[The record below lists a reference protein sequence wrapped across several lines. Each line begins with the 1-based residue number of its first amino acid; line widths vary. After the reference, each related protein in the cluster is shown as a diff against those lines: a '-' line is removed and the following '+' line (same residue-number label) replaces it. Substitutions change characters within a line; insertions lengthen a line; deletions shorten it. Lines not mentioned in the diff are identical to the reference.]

1 MSDGVEKRED
11 VMAFYGQAAINP
23 KKELCC
29 PISYVQE
36 EIAHIPS
43 EALDISYG
51 CGSPVDLAA
60 VKPNEVV
67 VDLGSGGGIDCFIA
81 AKKVGPDG
89 KVIGVDMTDNMID
102 KAKTSSKKVSD
113 KLGYD
118 VVEFRKG
125 YLEEIPIENDEAD
138 VVISNCVINLSYD
151 KEKVFE
157 EIYRILKD
165 RGRFCIS
172 DVVSEKDVP
181 QMMQKDKELWGEC
194 ISGALSEEAI
204 LKVVKKAGFYGMEI
218 LNSYLYEEVEG
229 MRFYSITL
237 TGYKFK
243 KASKSFYK
251 GEFAIYKGPFK
262 SVLDDD
268 GYEYPVGIP
277 VEICTD
283 TVTKLQSVP
292 YSGFFTII
300 EADETLLN
308 TEKKEGNCAPKC
320 C

>member
-1 MSDGVEKRED
+1 MSSGVEKREE
-11 VMAFYGQAAINP
+11 VMAFYGRAAVKP
-23 KKELCC
+23 KKKLCC
-29 PISYVQE
+29 PISYDQE

-60 VKPNEVV
+60 VKSGEVV

-81 AKKVGPDG
+81 AKKVGHDG
-89 KVIGVDMTDNMID
+89 KVIGVDMTDDMID
-102 KAKTSSKKVSD
+102 KAKTSLEKVSD

-125 YLEEIPIENDEAD
+125 YLEEIPIEDDDAD
-138 VVISNCVINLSYD
+138 VVISNCVINLSHD
-151 KEKVFE
+151 KTKVFE
-157 EIYRILKD
+157 EIYRVLKD

-181 QMMQKDKELWGEC
+181 QTMQKDKELWGEC

-204 LKVVKKAGFYGMEI
+204 LEKVKKAGFYGTEI
-218 LNSYLYEEVEG
+218 LNAYLYKEVEG
-229 MRFYSITL
+229 MQFYSITL
-237 TGYKFK
+237 TGYKFN
-243 KASKSFYK
+243 KASECFYK

-262 SVLDDD
+262 SVFDDD
-268 GYEYPVGIP
+268 GHEYPVGIP

-283 TVTKLQSVP
+283 TAVKLQSEP
-292 YSGFFTII
+292 YKGFFSII
-300 EADETLLN
+300 KDDGSLPDN
-308 TEKKEGNCAPKC
+308 EKNESDCTPEC

>member
-1 MSDGVEKRED
+1 MSNGVEKRED
-11 VMAFYGQAAINP
+11 VMAFYGRAATKP

-29 PISYVQE
+29 PISYGQE

-60 VKPNEVV
+60 VKSGEVV

-118 VVEFRKG
+118 IVEFKKG
-125 YLEEIPIENDEAD
+125 YLEEIPIQDDEAD
-138 VVISNCVINLSYD
+138 AVISNCVINLSHD

-157 EIYRILKD
+157 EIYRVLKD

-181 QMMQKDKELWGEC
+181 QTMQKDKELWGEC

-204 LKVVKKAGFYGMEI
+204 LKVVKKAGFYGTEI
-218 LNSYLYEEVEG
+218 LKSYLYREVEG

-237 TGYKFK
+237 TGYKFN
-243 KASKSFYK
+243 KASERFYK

-262 SVLDDD
+262 SVFDDD
-268 GYEYPVGIP
+268 GHEYPVGIP
-277 VEICTD
+277 VEICSD
-283 TVTKLQSVP
+283 TAAKFQSEP
-292 YSGFFTII
+292 YNGFFTII
-300 EADETLLN
+300 ESDGTLLDN
-308 TEKKEGNCAPKC
+308 DKNENDCTPEC